1 MRRRISPAAL
11 RLEAMYNY
19 KELNDAELE
28 YVTVATADELGN
40 GDRLIV
46 DIDGDPIAVFNIAGD
61 YYAIMDICSHD
72 DGPVAEG
79 PLEEYEIEC
88 PRHGAHFDV
97 RTGEVLS
104 LPAVVDIPAYP
115 VRLQGDEVQVGIPT
129 ES

>member
-1 MRRRISPAAL
+1 
-11 RLEAMYNY
+11 MYNY
-19 KELNDAELE
+19 KQLEDTELE
-28 YVTVATADELGN
+28 YVTVATVDELGD

-46 DIDGDPIAVFNIAGD
+46 DIDGDPIAVFNLGGK

-79 PLEEYEIEC
+79 PLEGHEIEC

-115 VRLQGDEVQVGIPT
+115 VRVEGDEIQIGLPL

>member
-1 MRRRISPAAL
+1 
-11 RLEAMYNY
+11 MYNY
-19 KELNDAELE
+19 KELEEEELE
-28 YVTVATADELGN
+28 YVTVATVDELAD

-46 DIDGDPIAVFNIAGD
+46 DIDGDPIAVFNLAGQ

-79 PLEEYEIEC
+79 PLEGHKIEC

-115 VRLQGDEVQVGIPT
+115 VRVEGEEIQIGLPLEG
-129 ES
+129 